1 METSDIG
8 RHDGVAALPL
18 RSRHDGVD
26 DVREMRALRE
36 KNMFWNEKPAT
47 RFCVYFC
54 VFVVSEVLVGI
65 TLHWI
70 FHII

>member
-1 METSDIG
+1 MVTTGNGSGDIG
-8 RHDGVAALPL
+8 ASLASDMARDRQTP
-18 RSRHDGVD
+18 SD
-26 DVREMRALRE
+26 RALRE
-36 KNMFWNEKPAT
+36 KNRFWFEKPAT

-54 VFVVSEVLVGI
+54 VFVVSEVLVAI